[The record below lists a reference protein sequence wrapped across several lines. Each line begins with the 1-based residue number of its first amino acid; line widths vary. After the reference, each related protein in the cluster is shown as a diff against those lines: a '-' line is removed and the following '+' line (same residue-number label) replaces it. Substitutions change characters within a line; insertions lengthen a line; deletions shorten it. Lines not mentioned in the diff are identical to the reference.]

1 MKLKMLFAGLLACAS
16 AVAQTSDPVIMT
28 INGEPVLRSEFEYSY
43 NKNNSEGVIDKKN
56 VAEYVDLFVNYK
68 LKVRAAMDAKYDTLT
83 SFKQEFAQYRDQQVK
98 PTFVTDDEMMVE
110 AHNIYD
116 RTANMI
122 GPDGLVKTSH
132 ILLRLNQQA
141 TDAERQKVRQRIDSV
156 YNALKQGAD
165 FAELAQKV
173 SEDPGSA
180 RQGGELP
187 FVYRGQLVK
196 EYEDVA
202 FAMKEGE
209 MSDVVES
216 PYGYHIILM
225 KERKAFEPFD
235 FHKESILK
243 FMEQRNIRDQLA
255 AQKVDSLVK
264 QSEGRLTAES
274 LMEQRAKELS
284 AQDDEMKY
292 LIQEYHDGLLL
303 YEISNKLVWEKAAED
318 EAGLA
323 LYFKQHKNKYN
334 WNKPHFKG
342 IAYHT
347 KDKADVEAVKRCVKK
362 LNFGQWAEALR
373 QTFNGDSIIRIRVEK
388 GLFRQGDNALVDS
401 AVFKKDTTSAPV
413 KDYPYSGV
421 YGKVLKKGPEEYT
434 DVKGQVVADYQDQL
448 ERNWVADLR
457 RKYTFTVNEEV
468 LKTVN
473 NH

>member
-1 MKLKMLFAGLLACAS
+1 MKLKMLFAGLLVCAS
-16 AVAQTSDPVIMT
+16 ASAQTNDPVIMT

-56 VAEYVDLFVNYK
+56 VGEYVDLFVNYK
-68 LKVRAAMDAKYDTLT
+68 LKVCAAMDAKYDTLT

-196 EYEDVA
+196 EFEDVA

-209 MSDVVES
+209 MSGVVES

-225 KERKAFEPFD
+225 KERKPFEPFEY
-235 FHKESILK
+235 HKESILK

-255 AQKVDSLVK
+255 SQKVDSLVK
-264 QSEGRLTAES
+264 QSEGRLTAET

-318 EAGLA
+318 EAGQA

-334 WNKPHFKG
+334 WDKPHFKG

-362 LNFGQWAEALR
+362 LKFGQWAEALR

-388 GLFRQGDNALVDS
+388 GIFRQGDNALVDS

-448 ERNWVADLR
+448 ERDWVADLR